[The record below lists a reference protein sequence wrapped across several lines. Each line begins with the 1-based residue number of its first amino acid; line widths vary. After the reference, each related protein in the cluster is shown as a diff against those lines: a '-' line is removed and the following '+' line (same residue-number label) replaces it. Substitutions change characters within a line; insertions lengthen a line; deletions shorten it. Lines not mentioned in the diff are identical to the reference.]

1 LVAVVLVVLMRLLV
15 HQVPEEEV
23 PVVLDQVKEMEMEE
37 LLILVVVP
45 VEQEEAHVAL
55 PIFLQVLEVT
65 VLLSLDILYNKYL
78 KKSYG
83 TTSFARKYKLRI

>member
-1 LVAVVLVVLMRLLV
+1 MLAVVMRLLV

-45 VEQEEAHVAL
+45 VEQEEEHVVL
-55 PIFLQVLEVT
+55 PILLQVLVVT
-65 VLLSLDILYNKYL
+65 VLSSLDILGK
-78 KKSYG
+78 
-83 TTSFARKYKLRI
+83 

>member
-1 LVAVVLVVLMRLLV
+1 LVAVVLAVVMRLLV

-45 VEQEEAHVAL
+45 VEQEEEHVVL
-55 PIFLQVLEVT
+55 PILLQVLVVT
-65 VLLSLDILYNKYL
+65 VLSSLDILGK
-78 KKSYG
+78 
-83 TTSFARKYKLRI
+83 

>member
-1 LVAVVLVVLMRLLV
+1 MLVVLMRLLV

-37 LLILVVVP
+37 LLILVVDP
-45 VEQEEAHVAL
+45 VEQEEAHVVL
-55 PIFLQVLEVT
+55 PIFLQVLVVT
-65 VLLSLDILYNKYL
+65 VLSSLDILDNKYL

-83 TTSFARKYKLRI
+83 TTSFARK